1 VRLIYKDFPL
11 PSHALAMPAHEAA
24 RCAGEQGRYWAYHDV
39 LFERQPRFERDDLV
53 AYAINL
59 NLDRE
64 RFERCLDGHKM
75 RVARGADIPAGRGCL
90 VEAGPLTLAVFNGGS
105 GRFYAVSALC
115 PHEEGPLAD
124 GWIEGD
130 AVVCPWHGFDFDL
143 ATGQCRV
150 AEDLSIGVFA
160 TRVVNG
166 MVEVDVP

>member
-1 VRLIYKDFPL
+1 RRVQRSLDQLFKEYDGRVRLIYKDFPL

-24 RCAGEQGRYWAYHDV
+24 RCAGEQSRYWAYHDV

-59 NLDRE
+59 NLDRD
-64 RFERCLDGHKM
+64 RFE
-75 RVARGADIPAGRGCL
+75 
-90 VEAGPLTLAVFNGGS
+90 
-105 GRFYAVSALC
+105 AVSALC
-115 PHEEGPLAD
+115 PHEAGPLAD